1 VNEDIGATFVRLD
14 KAEALVGI
22 EEFYSASLG
31 HASGPFVSARHP
43 HGQHYAIA
51 FLRRRWQA
59 ILKCE
64 KKVPSTSAGSRQ
76 DLTPAVFWD
85 RLTGILAFPA
95 RKFLRTSHARKM
107 PERAKSAAFE
117 GFWQAKV
124 F

>member
-1 VNEDIGATFVRLD
+1 MPQVLLSPPAIHTGSITLLPSCEDAGR
-14 KAEALVGI
+14 
-22 EEFYSASLG
+22 
-31 HASGPFVSARHP
+31 
-43 HGQHYAIA
+43 Q
-51 FLRRRWQA
+51 

-76 DLTPAVFWD
+76 DLTPAVFWN

-107 PERAKSAAFE
+107 PERAKIAAFE